1 MAALPGTALPVVAAA
16 TGTGAFAASFSLLHS
31 MYRSVA
37 TASQA
42 KRRKTR
48 VWFMRGARARV
59 VAALRFEKRSAR
71 KFKGMG
77 AMRPADK
84 RRALCRRP
92 VRAAT
97 RRRDATMTKTPH
109 AGQRH
114 HRCGP

>member
-1 MAALPGTALPVVAAA
+1 MTGSLEAVAVAAMGAPGMVVVAFGDVLAGAVGIAAGTALPVVAAA
-16 TGTGAFAASFSLLHS
+16 TGAGAFAASFSLFHS

-37 TASQA
+37 TISQA

-77 AMRPADK
+77 AMR
-84 RRALCRRP
+84 
-92 VRAAT
+92 
-97 RRRDATMTKTPH
+97 
-109 AGQRH
+109 
-114 HRCGP
+114 